1 MKRIKLFLF
10 AFMVISMVANAQS
23 NGKLVHYE
31 NFESEF
37 LDARNIDV
45 WLPENYDGNKDK
57 QYPVLYMHDGQNL
70 FVPGNSYGGEEW
82 GVDETL
88 FNLSQSGQIP
98 EVIVVGMWN
107 TPKRYQEYMPQKVFE
122 SLDRKTTA
130 SLTKKFGGTA
140 VSDDYL
146 KFIVKELKPFIDSV
160 YRTKPDRENTFVM
173 GSSMGG
179 LISIYAISEYPEIF
193 RGAGCLSSHWIGNP
207 DDGEDVMHSVSDA
220 FVEYLSENL
229 PDAGGH
235 LIYFDYGTATLDSLY
250 EPHQLKIDRVMQSK
264 GYTRN
269 KDWIT
274 QKFEGHEHNEKY
286 WRERLNI
293 PVLFL
298 LGNDR
303 KP

>member
-1 MKRIKLFLF
+1 MKKIQFTIITVLM
-10 AFMVISMVANAQS
+10 ATIGIHAQS
-23 NGKLVHYE
+23 SGKLVHYK
-31 NFESEF
+31 NFESAF
-37 LDARNIDV
+37 VDARNVDI
-45 WLPENYDGNKDK
+45 WLPDGYDENTNHN
-57 QYPVLYMHDGQNL
+57 YPVMYMHDGQNL
-70 FVPGNSYGGEEW
+70 FVPGHSFGGEEW

-88 FNLSQSGQIP
+88 SNLAASGQIP
-98 EVIVVGMWN
+98 EVIVVGIWN

-122 SLDRKTTA
+122 SLDRKTSG

-140 VSDDYL
+140 ISDDYL
-146 KFIVKELKPFIDSV
+146 KFVVEEMKPFVDSTF
-160 YRTKPDRENTFVM
+160 RTKPDRESTFVM

-207 DDGEDVMHSVSDA
+207 DDGEEVMHAVSDA
-220 FVEYLSENL
+220 FVKYLGKNL

-250 EPHQLKIDRVMQSK
+250 EPHQLKIDRVMKSK

-274 QKFEGHEHNEKY
+274 QKFEGHEHNEKH
-286 WRERLNI
+286 WRERLSI
-293 PVLFL
+293 PMLFL
-298 LGNDR
+298 FGDFE
-303 KP
+303 